1 MSILTNGGQRNV
13 KELSKDKNI
22 IAGAKIVYF
31 VTKDLNPKDLKT
43 LTVKLTLLEEDS
55 LL

>member
-1 MSILTNGGQRNV
+1 LSILTNGGQRNV
-13 KELSKDKNI
+13 KELSKDNTI

-31 VTKDLNPKDLKT
+31 VTNDLYPKDLKT
-43 LTVKLTLLEEDS
+43 LTVKLTLLKEDS